1 MLTNDHAAEAYVTRM
16 SVSQS
21 RGPEMVPG
29 ITPLIWL
36 WNQPTKLHC
45 FGKSTPPKQRGAII
59 PGLMPGVRTFLTP
72 NSAQISRS
80 C

>member
-1 MLTNDHAAEAYVTRM
+1 MLTNAHAAEAYVTRV

-29 ITPLIWL
+29 IAPLIWL
-36 WNQPTKLHC
+36 WNQSTKLHC
-45 FGKSTPPKQRGAII
+45 LGKSTPKQRGAVV
-59 PGLMPGVRTFLTP
+59 PGLMLGVRAFLTP
-72 NSAQISRS
+72 NSAQISHS